1 MGHYRKSKDQ
11 PEYLEICHNMSQTD
25 QDTDDLLYILKGR
38 SDRSKTKVEFN
49 VVNLMTKME
58 QFLEHKTENIVRHT
72 PDPLCLLFKMLKTGH

>member
-1 MGHYRKSKDQ
+1 
-11 PEYLEICHNMSQTD
+11 MSQTD

-58 QFLEHKTENIVRHT
+58 QFLEHKTEKIVRHT
-72 PDPLCLLFKMLKTGH
+72 RDPLYLLFKMLKTSH